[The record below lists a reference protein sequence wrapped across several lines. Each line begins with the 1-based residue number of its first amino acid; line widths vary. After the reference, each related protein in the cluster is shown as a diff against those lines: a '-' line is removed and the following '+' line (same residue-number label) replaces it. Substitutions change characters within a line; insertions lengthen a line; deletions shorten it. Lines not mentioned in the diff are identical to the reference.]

1 MSALLGGAVERS
13 RIFYGLGR
21 LELHLPQSHSLK
33 DKRSIVGSLK
43 NRLAERLRVVVIET
57 GPQDLWQRAVLG
69 VALLAKEESQ
79 ARQSLSSV
87 ARSVEEDYRVV
98 LLSFETKVGSM
109 DDEEPAEEGR

>member
-1 MSALLGGAVERS
+1 MERS

-43 NRLAERLRVVVIET
+43 NRLADRLRVVVIET

-69 VALLAKEESQ
+69 VALLAREEAQ
-79 ARQSLSSV
+79 ARQSLASV
-87 ARSVEEDYRVV
+87 ARSVEDDYRVV
-98 LLSFETKVGSM
+98 LLSFETRVGCM
-109 DDEEPAEEGR
+109 DDEDPPEDAR